1 MSKYR
6 TKEEYRAIVKTMPA
20 QELSSLLDTFWSS
33 TTLTEGERAIRDVL
47 DAEMERR
54 IMAWEIAEV

>member
-1 MSKYR
+1 
-6 TKEEYRAIVKTMPA
+6 MPA
-20 QELSSLLDTFWSS
+20 QELSSMLDTFWSS

-54 IMAWEIAEV
+54 IMAWEIAQV